1 MPVVMIEHPS
11 MQFEETLRAVQMRER
26 AGQNPRIS
34 DVVYDS
40 RQVTTGALFVA
51 MHGGTTDGNCFVE
64 NALQHGAV
72 AVVTDSEPTWLKIRA
87 DHPEVAVALVGHG
100 RRALAE
106 ISANFFSHPERSLRL
121 SGVTGTNGKTTTTY
135 MLESMLRSA
144 GRTSVLV
151 GTIEYHVGDEVRPS
165 PHTTPESRDLFQLF
179 AEGVAAGATE
189 AVMEVSSHALEQG
202 RVWGL
207 HWDTAVFTN
216 LTQDHLDFHGTME
229 AYFAAKAKMFIGE
242 GGAAPPRVAIIH
254 SEDEYGRRLISMAQG
269 AGCDVVEFGLN
280 RGDFRATEV
289 ALAANGTRFQ
299 MMTPTGSVAL
309 HTHLPGPVN
318 VLNLLAASAAAM
330 ARGLTHEEIA
340 RGVEAIAYVPGRFQT
355 VDCGQPFTVAVD
367 YAHTDDALRNVTRLA
382 RQLATP
388 RNGRVIMV
396 FGCGGDRDRSKRP
409 RMGLA
414 AGEGSDF
421 VVATSDNPRSE
432 NPDAIL
438 AEILPGLKAS
448 GVQFRV
454 EEDRASAIRLAVGAA
469 QENDVVLIAGK
480 GHEKVQILR
489 DRTIPFDDAAEAR
502 EALLER
508 YGKSSGGER
517 GARCS

>member
-1 MPVVMIEHPS
+1 MIENPS
-11 MQFEETLRAVQMRER
+11 MQFEETLRAVKIRER
-26 AGQNPRIS
+26 AGANPQVS

-40 RQVTTGALFVA
+40 RKVTAGGLFVA
-51 MHGGTTDGNCFVE
+51 MQGGTTDGNRFVE
-64 NALQHGAV
+64 NALQQGAV
-72 AVVTDSEPTWLKIRA
+72 AVVTDAESTWQKIRA
-87 DHPEVAVALVGHG
+87 DHPELAVARVEHG
-100 RRALAE
+100 RRALAG
-106 ISANFFSHPERSLRL
+106 ISANFFSHPEGRLRL
-121 SGVTGTNGKTTTTY
+121 SGVTGTNGKTTATY
-135 MLESMLRSA
+135 LLESMLRSA
-144 GRTSVLV
+144 GRTSILV

-179 AEGVAAGATE
+179 AEGIAAGATE

-216 LTQDHLDFHGTME
+216 LTQDHLDYHGTME
-229 AYFAAKAKMFIGE
+229 AYFAAKAKMFTDTDS
-242 GGAAPPRVAIIH
+242 APPRVAVIH
-254 SEDEYGRRLISMAQG
+254 GEDAYGQRLIPMARA
-269 AGCDVVEFGLN
+269 AGCEVVEFGLN
-280 RGDFRATEV
+280 GGDFRAV
-289 ALAANGTRFQ
+289 DVQLGANGTRFR
-299 MMTPTGSVAL
+299 MMTPTGIVAL

-382 RQLATP
+382 RQLAAP
-388 RNGRVIMV
+388 RQGRVITV
-396 FGCGGDRDRSKRP
+396 FGCGGDRDRTKRP

-421 VVATSDNPRSE
+421 VVVTSDNPRSE

-438 AEILPGLKAS
+438 LEILPGLKTS
-448 GVQFRV
+448 GVKFEV
-454 EEDRASAIRLAVGAA
+454 DADRASAIRMAVGEA
-469 QENDVVLIAGK
+469 QVNDVVVIAGK
-480 GHEKVQILR
+480 GHEKVQIMR
-489 DRTIPFDDAAEAR
+489 DRTISFDDAEVAR

-508 YGKSSGGER
+508 YGKFKRVSSGVP
-517 GARCS
+517 CI

>member
-1 MPVVMIEHPS
+1 MIEHPS
-11 MQFEETLRAVQMRER
+11 MQFEETLRGVKIRER
-26 AGQNPRIS
+26 AGTNPRVR

-40 RQVTTGALFVA
+40 RKVTAGALFVA
-51 MHGGTTDGNCFVE
+51 MHGGTTDGNRFVE
-64 NALQHGAV
+64 NVLQQGAV
-72 AVVTDSEPTWLKIRA
+72 ALVTDSEPTWQKVRA
-87 DHPEVAVALVGHG
+87 DHPDLAVALVEHG

-135 MLESMLRSA
+135 LLESMLRSA
-144 GRTSVLV
+144 GRTSILV
-151 GTIEYHVGDEVRPS
+151 GTIEYHVGGEVRPS

-216 LTQDHLDFHGTME
+216 LTQDHLDYHGTME
-229 AYFAAKAKMFIGE
+229 AYFAAKAKMFTGE
-242 GGAAPPRVAIIH
+242 GGAASPRVAVIYG
-254 SEDEYGRRLISMAQG
+254 EDDYGQRLIPMARA
-269 AGCDVVEFGLN
+269 AGCEVVEFGLN
-280 RGDFRATEV
+280 HGDFRAADV
-289 ALAANGTRFQ
+289 QLAANGTRFR
-299 MMTPTGSVAL
+299 MITPTGNVEL
-309 HTHLPGPVN
+309 RTRLPGPVN
-318 VLNLLAASAAAM
+318 VLNLLAASGAAM

-340 RGVEAIAYVPGRFQT
+340 RGVETIAYVPGRFQT

-382 RQLATP
+382 RQLAAP
-388 RNGRVIMV
+388 RQGRVITV
-396 FGCGGDRDRSKRP
+396 FGCGGDRDRTKRP

-414 AGEGSDF
+414 AGEGSDL
-421 VVATSDNPRSE
+421 VVVTSDNPRSE

-438 AEILPGLKAS
+438 LEILPGLKQS
-448 GVQFRV
+448 GVKFAV
-454 EEDRASAIRLAVGAA
+454 EPDRANAIRLAVREA
-469 QENDVVLIAGK
+469 QENDVVVIAGK
-480 GHEKVQILR
+480 GHEKVQVLR
-489 DRTIPFDDAAEAR
+489 ERTIPFDDAEQAR

-508 YGKSSGGER
+508 YGKSKGLPLGVQ
-517 GARCS
+517 CN

>member
-1 MPVVMIEHPS
+1 MPIDMMEPPS
-11 MQFEETLRAVQMRER
+11 MQFEETLRGVKLRER
-26 AGQNPRIS
+26 AGSNPRIS

-40 RQVTTGALFVA
+40 RQVTAGALFLA
-51 MHGGTTDGNCFVE
+51 MHGGTTDGNHFVE
-64 NALQHGAV
+64 NARRQGA
-72 AVVTDSEPTWLKIRA
+72 AAIVTDSEPTWQKVRA
-87 DHPEVAVALVGHG
+87 DHPDLAVALIEHG
-100 RRALAE
+100 RRTLAE

-135 MLESMLRSA
+135 LLESMLRSA
-144 GRTSVLV
+144 GRTCVLV
-151 GTIEYHVGDEVRPS
+151 GTIEYHVGIEVRPS

-229 AYFAAKAKMFIGE
+229 AYFAAKAKMFTGE
-242 GGAAPPRVAIIH
+242 NGAAPPRVAIIH
-254 SEDEYGRRLISMAQG
+254 GEDEYGQRLVPMARA

-280 RGDFRATEV
+280 RGDFHATKV
-289 ALAANGTRFQ
+289 QLGANGTTFE
-299 MMTPTGSVAL
+299 MVTPIGSMTL

-330 ARGLTHEEIA
+330 ARGLTHDEIA

-355 VDCGQPFTVAVD
+355 VNCGQPFTVAVD
-367 YAHTDDALRNVTRLA
+367 YAHTDDALRNVTQLARRLA
-382 RQLATP
+382 AP
-388 RNGRVIMV
+388 RHGRVITV

-438 AEILPGLKAS
+438 EEILPGLKES
-448 GVQFRV
+448 GVKFEV
-454 EEDRASAIRLAVGAA
+454 EADRAGAIRLAVGAA
-469 QENDVVLIAGK
+469 RENDVVLIAGK
-480 GHEKVQILR
+480 GHEKVQVLR
-489 DRTIPFDDAAEAR
+489 DRTIPFDDAEEAR

-508 YGKSSGGER
+508 FGKLQRTER
-517 GARCS
+517 GAKCN

>member
-1 MPVVMIEHPS
+1 MHVAMIEHPA
-11 MQFEETLRAVQMRER
+11 MQFEETLRAVQMRGR
-26 AGQNPRIS
+26 AGSNPRIS

-40 RQVTTGALFVA
+40 RNVTTGALFVA
-51 MHGGTTDGNCFVE
+51 MHGGTTDGNRFVE
-64 NALQHGAV
+64 NALQQGAV
-72 AVVTDSEPTWLKIRA
+72 ALVTDSEPTWRKVRA
-87 DHPEVAVALVGHG
+87 EHPDLAIALVEHG

-135 MLESMLRSA
+135 LLESMLRSA
-144 GRTSVLV
+144 GRISVLV
-151 GTIEYHVGDEVRPS
+151 GTIEYHVGNEVRPS

-207 HWDTAVFTN
+207 HWDTAIFTN
-216 LTQDHLDFHGTME
+216 LTQDHLDFHGSME
-229 AYFAAKAKMFIGE
+229 AYFGAKAKMFTGA
-242 GGAAPPRVAIIH
+242 GGAVAPRVAIIH
-254 SEDEYGRRLISMAQG
+254 CEDEYGQRLIPMARA
-269 AGCDVVEFGLN
+269 AGCEVVEFGLN
-280 RGDFRATEV
+280 RGDFRAVDV
-289 ALAANGTRFQ
+289 ALGANGTKFE
-299 MMTPTGSVAL
+299 MMTPTGSVGL

-318 VLNLLAASAAAM
+318 VLNLLAASAAAA

-382 RQLATP
+382 RQLAAP
-388 RNGRVIMV
+388 RHGRVITV

-409 RMGLA
+409 RMGQA

-438 AEILPGLKAS
+438 AEILPGLKES
-448 GVQFRV
+448 GVKFEV
-454 EEDRASAIRLAVGAA
+454 ERDRARAIRMAVGQA
-469 QENDVVLIAGK
+469 QENDVVVIAGK
-480 GHEKVQILR
+480 GHEKVQVLR
-489 DRTIPFDDAAEAR
+489 DRTIPFDDAAEAKD
-502 EALLER
+502 ALLER
-508 YGKSSGGER
+508 YGKSAQAEL
-517 GARCS
+517 GATCN

>member
-1 MPVVMIEHPS
+1 MMEPPS
-11 MQFEETLRAVQMRER
+11 THFEETLRGVQLRER
-26 AGQNPRIS
+26 AGANPRVS

-40 RQVTTGALFVA
+40 RKVTAGALFVA
-51 MHGGTTDGNCFVE
+51 MHGGTTDGNRFVE
-64 NALQHGAV
+64 NALQQGAV
-72 AVVTDSEPTWLKIRA
+72 ALVTDSAPTWQKIRA
-87 DHPEVAVALVGHG
+87 DHPDFAVALVEHG

-106 ISANFFSHPERSLRL
+106 ISANYFYHPERSLRL

-151 GTIEYHVGDEVRPS
+151 GTIEYHVGGEVRPS

-179 AEGVAAGATE
+179 AEGVAGGATE

-207 HWDTAVFTN
+207 HWDAAVFTN

-229 AYFAAKAKMFIGE
+229 AYFAAKAKMFTGE
-242 GGAAPPRVAIIH
+242 GGAAAPRVAVIH
-254 SEDEYGRRLISMAQG
+254 GEDEYGRRLVPMARA
-269 AGCDVVEFGLN
+269 AGCEVVEFGLS
-280 RGDFRATEV
+280 RGDFRAADVE
-289 ALAANGTRFQ
+289 LGANGTRFR
-299 MMTPTGSVAL
+299 MMTPAGSFAL

-367 YAHTDDALRNVTRLA
+367 YAHTDDALRNLTRLA
-382 RQLATP
+382 RQLAAA
-388 RNGRVIMV
+388 RQGRVITV
-396 FGCGGDRDRSKRP
+396 FGCGGDRDRTKRP
-409 RMGLA
+409 RMGMA

-438 AEILPGLKAS
+438 LEILPGLKES
-448 GVQFRV
+448 GVKFAV
-454 EEDRASAIRLAVGAA
+454 EPDRANAIRLAVGRA

-480 GHEKVQILR
+480 GHEKVQIVG
-489 DRTIPFDDAAEAR
+489 DRTIPFDDAEEAK

-508 YGKSSGGER
+508 YGKSGR
-517 GARCS
+517 AALGAKCN